1 MRTMDNLQLFRSLA
15 KVAPLEPIDDADHY
29 FKACELQEEYRN
41 SEDPVLKLYFQ
52 ALTLFVEAY
61 EGGFRVS

>member
-1 MRTMDNLQLFRSLA
+1 MNNLELFRGLA
-15 KVAPLEPIDDADHY
+15 KLVPLEPIDDAESY
-29 FKACELQEEYRN
+29 YKACELQDEYRS

-52 ALTLFVEAY
+52 ALSLFVEAY